1 VAPVPPR
8 TLAEVLAGAAE
19 PSVVGPAL
27 DDLRARLDAAAADA
41 ARVGGWRDDDPL
53 RLAKASVTWLLAC
66 PRRAV
71 AGDDAAAGGAGGEDL
86 AAGLV
91 VDAASKLAVL
101 VPHRPPTVEA
111 ALGFLAAGGEDRAAG
126 HLDTLDEAARRAFVA
141 DLRAR
146 VDRLAAAWPEIDPAW
161 WPRVEEPVRA
171 RLGDGGVVVSGRI
184 DVLLGGPPTGRPAVL
199 IEVKAG
205 RWYDGMRA
213 DGHLYALLVALRD
226 GAAPA
231 AAVTLVADGT
241 TQVEPIRPAL
251 LAHAAE
257 RVEEAMAVAARLA
270 AGEPPAARPG
280 PGCPHCPARADCP
293 PGLAWRRPADTAV
306 PA

>member
-1 VAPVPPR
+1 VAAVPPR
-8 TLAEVLAGAAE
+8 TLAEALAGATE
-19 PSVVGPAL
+19 PPLAAGAI
-27 DDLRARLDAAAADA
+27 DDLRARLDASAAAA
-41 ARVGGWRDDDPL
+41 AAVGGWHDADPL

-71 AGDDAAAGGAGGEDL
+71 AGDDAGAAAGGGEDL

-91 VDAASKLAVL
+91 VDAAAKVATL
-101 VPHRPPTVEA
+101 VPHRPPTVDA
-111 ALGFLAAGGEDRAAG
+111 ALAFLAAGDDERAAG
-126 HLDTLDEAARRAFVA
+126 HLASLDEPGRRAFLA

-146 VDRLAAAWPEIDPAW
+146 VGRLAAAWPPIEPAW

-171 RLGDGGVVVSGRI
+171 RMGDGGVVVSGRI

-199 IEVKAG
+199 VEVKAG

-231 AAVTLVADGT
+231 AAVTVVADGT
-241 TQVEPIRPAL
+241 TQVEPIRPSL

-270 AGEPPAARPG
+270 AGEPPAAHPG
-280 PGCPHCPARADCP
+280 PGCPHCPARPDCL
-293 PGLAWRRPADTAV
+293 PGQAWRPDPAGAV